1 MSESNGN
8 NGKHDE
14 PEFGGK
20 GGVAVSRDVRLLNR
34 ALRQGWDIPEAAFS
48 VLPNEM
54 VKIAVGMD
62 ANREPL
68 IDGNGKPISM
78 RTRIGAARVVAMM
91 HSQNQADNPAEQEVV
106 HTVELSE
113 PERIE
118 RVAGILNA
126 ARARRVG
133 HSSSTNGNGTH
144 SEKNGSGSEPA

>member
-62 ANREPL
+62 AERKPL

-91 HSQNQADNPAEQEVV
+91 HSQNQADDPVEQE
-106 HTVELSE
+106 HRITLGLSE
-113 PERIE
+113 SERIE
-118 RVAGILNA
+118 GVVGILNT
-126 ARARRVG
+126 ARARAIG
-133 HSSSTNGNGTH
+133 HSAPANGNGTH
-144 SEKNGSGSEPA
+144 SEKNGSGNEPA